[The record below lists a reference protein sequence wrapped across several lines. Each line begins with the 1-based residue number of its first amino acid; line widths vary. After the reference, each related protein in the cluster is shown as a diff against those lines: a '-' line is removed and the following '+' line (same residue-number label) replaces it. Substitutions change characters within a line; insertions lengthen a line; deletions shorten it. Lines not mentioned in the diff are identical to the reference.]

1 MAWRAFLSVGD
12 RGWNWRAHQNR
23 DQEIDAM
30 AEGEEKDGGCGGC
43 IGCVIIFVGMLF
55 SLAVLVLVVKMCWW
69 VVKTMWGLL

>member
-1 MAWRAFLSVGD
+1 
-12 RGWNWRAHQNR
+12 
-23 DQEIDAM
+23 M

-55 SLAVLVLVVKMCWW
+55 SLAALVLIAKMCWW